1 MTENEACKR
10 IKYRMHTA
18 GQVSGECGMKDLE
31 MAIKALEEV
40 QQYRKIGTVEEC
52 REAVEKQTAKKPDYE
67 GDGFSDGQL
76 VYDTWICPCCGK
88 HYEVDC
94 DRYYYC
100 QNCGQHIDWSDEELE
115 KNLSR
120 VHHVRKK
127 VLSYANFTYN
137 A

>member
-1 MTENEACKR
+1 MTENEAIEKLHAYLECESRRAK
-10 IKYRMHTA
+10 I
-18 GQVSGECGMKDLE
+18 VSCNESCDDCELCYMQGTGAEHITSVKT
-31 MAIKALEEV
+31 AIKALEQV
-40 QQYRKIGTVEEC
+40 QQYHQIGTVEEC

-100 QNCGQHIDWSDEELE
+100 QNCGQHIDWSDEE
-115 KNLSR
+115 
-120 VHHVRKK
+120 
-127 VLSYANFTYN
+127 
-137 A
+137 